1 MALAGQAL
9 DRSSQTI
16 MAPISVII
24 PTYNHARFLA
34 SAIDS
39 ALSQTLKPSDVI
51 VVDDGSTDGTSN
63 VLEAFEGKVRVVRQ
77 KNQGVAAARNS
88 GVEMATADY
97 LAFLDADD
105 VWLPRK
111 LEMQLNRFRAEP
123 GLGLVHCGLE
133 QIDEDNRTLGRSVD
147 GMEGSVADEML
158 LFIRSTILGGGS
170 GAMMPRAVFQEAGKF
185 DERLST
191 SADWDLYYRI
201 ARKYKIGFVPHV
213 LLQYRLHGTNMHGS
227 VRAMEHDMLLAYSK
241 AFLSADDVDLPEQRR
256 CLGNLHKVLAGS
268 YFSTGERLG
277 FLRNALKS
285 VILTPDNITYFAQY
299 PVRRRRRKSLTS
311 AARAT

>member
-1 MALAGQAL
+1 
-9 DRSSQTI
+9 

-24 PTYNHARFLA
+24 PTYNHARFLVA
-34 SAIDS
+34 AIDS
-39 ALSQTLKPSDVI
+39 ALSQTLKPSEVI
-51 VVDDGSTDGTSN
+51 VVDDGSTDATSA
-63 VLEAFEGKVRVVRQ
+63 LLQAFRGKIRILRQ
-77 KNQGVAAARNS
+77 KNLGVAVARNR
-88 GVEMATADY
+88 GAEMATGDY

-111 LEMQLNRFRAEP
+111 LEMQLNRFQSEP

-133 QIDEDNRTLGRSVD
+133 QIDEDNHTLGQTLD
-147 GMEGSVADEML
+147 GMEGLVANEML

-201 ARKYKIGFVPHV
+201 ARKHKIGFVPTV
-213 LLQYRLHGTNMHGS
+213 LLQYRLHGTNMHAS

-241 AFLSADDVDLPEQRR
+241 AFLSADDVDLRLQRR

-268 YFSTGERLG
+268 FFSTGERLG

-285 VILTPDNITYFAQY
+285 VILTPENITYFAQY
-299 PVRRRRRKSLTS
+299 PVRRWLRKSLTS
-311 AARAT
+311 AARAS